1 MWLPS
6 VRWNSRSQVDA
17 SVNLHLLN
25 ASMLHKKVV
34 EEPMTL
40 YQYLQQHSTH
50 TGIRIIR
57 ILK

>member
-1 MWLPS
+1 MNDIAHLGFAVWK
-6 VRWNSRSQVDA
+6 DGK
-17 SVNLHLLN
+17 LHLLN